1 MNNNKGFTLAEL
13 LAIVVIIGVIAVI
26 STVNMT
32 KQISSSDKEE
42 KNVLS
47 QNIENASKVYAAKYH
62 AKDLI
67 KGTEVNFTLND
78 LEEEGLLNL
87 KSGQCTDV
95 ILRDGT
101 QIIKSEQQ
109 IEFTNENPYEE
120 IAKLGNCYVAS
131 D

>member
-26 STVNMT
+26 SSINMT

-42 KNVLS
+42 KNVLT
-47 QNIENASKVYAAKYH
+47 QNIENASKIYAAKYH

-67 KGTEVNFTLND
+67 EGNEVQFTLEN

-87 KSGQCTDV
+87 KNNQCTDV
-95 ILRDGT
+95 SLENGT
-101 QIIKSEQQ
+101 RLTKSNQMIDFEA
-109 IEFTNENPYEE
+109 ENPYDAISE
-120 IAKLGNCYVAS
+120 LGNCYVN
-131 D
+131 